1 MPAEASGIIEI
12 VNTLGVNVV
21 TLLAAFYYIQWITKS
36 HRDERTKADE
46 MHKEERLAWMQK
58 DSDSDAALRGIM
70 QDSNKILGDLK
81 SVLTKQT
88 TLLREILADNR
99 K

>member
-1 MPAEASGIIEI
+1 MPAEANTLIDM

-58 DSDSDAALRGIM
+58 DSDSDAALRSIM
-70 QDSNKILGDLK
+70 ADSNKILGDLK
-81 SVLTKQT
+81 SVLTEQT
-88 TLLREILADNR
+88 TLLRQIVLDQ
-99 K
+99 KK

>member
-1 MPAEASGIIEI
+1 MPAEASGIIDM

-81 SVLTKQT
+81 SVLTEQT